1 MRFGDL
7 LKKIR
12 NEKGDS
18 LRVLGEKMDTAFTY
32 IDKIEKGI
40 SPVSKNFFE
49 KIVTVYT
56 DYQEEFTEAYLSE
69 VLPTKILEKAQFKT
83 LSIKKTLTKHN
94 FKLYSSNSEEEGILS
109 KKYEYKELIIPM
121 GLEFNEKD
129 FCVRIIGNEFVE
141 FLNNDIL
148 LVEKMS
154 LPIQRLNKKIIIYKN
169 KNELHMRRIV
179 IVDYIAYLYSL
190 NEAYEPIKYEE
201 SLKVIGLVSKL
212 LYRDLLK

>member
-1 MRFGDL
+1 MKFGDL

-18 LRVLGEKMDTAFTY
+18 LRVLGEKMDIAFTY

-49 KIVTVYT
+49 KIVTVYP

-69 VLPTKILEKAQFKT
+69 VLPTKILEKAKFKT

-148 LVEKMS
+148 LVEKMN